1 MDISFSAIISEEH
14 ILFAYAA
21 ILSELYALILSLIK
35 FIAAAA
41 LHISSSTIIPFSSLI
56 NDSGPP

>member
-1 MDISFSAIISEEH
+1 MIFYVSATFVYMDVSFSAIISEEH

-35 FIAAAA
+35 FKIGRA
-41 LHISSSTIIPFSSLI
+41 HV
-56 NDSGPP
+56 